1 MLYLLIFVLII
12 CGIIYY
18 DYNKVLLCRKIN
30 YSFNFKEGY
39 YISREVYYYLLFI
52 IFSLVSGLSYKVGS
66 DVPIYM
72 IEFDEINWSYFTLNS
87 ISLSQRQPLWTLLEL
102 LSKTFGNNFVL
113 FKIFIAVF
121 VNLCIFLF
129 FKRNTKYIFS
139 SLLLYYVYLY
149 FDINFNVLRQSLS
162 LAFFLIAC
170 DYLFKKKYNKSY
182 LLIII
187 SILFHNSAIVLIF
200 VPLLALLPINKY
212 FQLSFLILSLTCVIL
227 LLIPKEYYL
236 YFLFLSSTDDSIKDL
251 STLYL
256 TGDYGNSDFSF
267 IKIFIQLLIFYII
280 AYYYHKSN
288 ASNNLLILLYIYI
301 ICYIFSYSIPI
312 IGRFKLYFTPFYCI
326 AVCEGLYY
334 FIKSNKFKFV
344 CEKRLILTIIMFLV
358 IFQPI
363 KYYFTYNPRLGA
375 TNIIQYYPYY
385 SIFNPKTCPQRE
397 VLIDYK

>member
-288 ASNNLLILLYIYI
+288 ASNNLLILLYIYHL
-301 ICYIFSYSIPI
+301 
-312 IGRFKLYFTPFYCI
+312 LYFF
-326 AVCEGLYY
+326 LFNSYY
-334 FIKSNKFKFV
+334 WKI
-344 CEKRLILTIIMFLV
+344 
-358 IFQPI
+358 
-363 KYYFTYNPRLGA
+363 
-375 TNIIQYYPYY
+375 
-385 SIFNPKTCPQRE
+385 
-397 VLIDYK
+397 